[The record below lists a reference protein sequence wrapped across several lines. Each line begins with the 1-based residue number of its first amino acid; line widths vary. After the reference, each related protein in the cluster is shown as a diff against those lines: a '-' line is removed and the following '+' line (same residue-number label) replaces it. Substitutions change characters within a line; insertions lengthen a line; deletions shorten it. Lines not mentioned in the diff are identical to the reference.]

1 MWYFAHIFQKAQ
13 MTWNKRVHI
22 LAKFFMPFQVQSTLG
37 FTTRGLAVDLALA
50 TGWAVTDLRQY
61 INSDLVFS
69 DLKFGP
75 LCSEIVTVKVVL
87 PNGLKPICF

>member
-1 MWYFAHIFQKAQ
+1 MLEGTKE
-13 MTWNKRVHI
+13 NDR
-22 LAKFFMPFQVQSTLG
+22 LSTLG

-50 TGWAVTDLRQY
+50 TGRAVTDLCQY

-75 LCSEIVTVKVVL
+75 LCSEIVTHIFRKSQVTSNVFHVL
-87 PNGLKPICF
+87 SHGEIHFLPSVSSKNL